1 MKETD
6 GICLVGPWQ
15 ACDIPR
21 EKMGSLMG
29 ELEAVL
35 IPCLLGWCQTY
46 VDTIIG
52 GWFPGPA
59 RAGPAVWPHPVHAGS
74 WGEARMMQA
83 VGPHYVSPSLPC
95 DS

>member
-21 EKMGSLMG
+21 EKMGSFMG
-29 ELEAVL
+29 EPEAILV
-35 IPCLLGWCQTY
+35 PCLLGWCQTY
-46 VDTIIG
+46 MDTIIG

-59 RAGPAVWPHPVHAGS
+59 RAGQCGHILSMLGL
-74 WGEARMMQA
+74 GEKP
-83 VGPHYVSPSLPC
+83 G
-95 DS
+95 